1 MSLKK
6 YLFIAVFLLIGNIY
20 SQQGKVLIIGDHQ
33 ISNDYLL
40 DVYNKIS
47 NIGVFEEVDV
57 VDWSQG
63 DPVLSTLLNYDAVLV
78 WGHDGNLGSAFGDAL
93 ANYIDEGGG
102 VVNALFS
109 TAYSNSSRSLGIK
122 GRFQSDKYYLIES
135 TSQAFKRIELSDL
148 SDTFNF

>member
-1 MSLKK
+1 MKIMSLKK

-109 TAYSNSSRSLGIK
+109 TAYSNSSRRGSC
-122 GRFQSDKYYLIES
+122 
-135 TSQAFKRIELSDL
+135 
-148 SDTFNF
+148 